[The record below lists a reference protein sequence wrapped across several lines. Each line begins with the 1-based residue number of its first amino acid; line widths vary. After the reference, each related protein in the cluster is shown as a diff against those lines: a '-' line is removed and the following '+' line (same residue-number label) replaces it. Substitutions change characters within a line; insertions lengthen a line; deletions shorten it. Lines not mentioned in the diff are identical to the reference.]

1 MLDVRRLRVLRE
13 FAARGTIAA
22 TADALGYSP
31 PAVSQQLAAL
41 EREAGVELLER
52 SGRTR
57 RLTPAGT
64 ELVAHTEAVLRS
76 LEAAEAALARQSTAV
91 AGVLRAAAFPSAHR
105 ALLPPALGR
114 LAREHPDLAV
124 HTRELEPED
133 SIPLLKLGE
142 LDLVIA
148 QEYPFAPQTADA
160 ALERTPLRE
169 DPIRLA
175 VPAGHPAAAGT
186 ADLSRYPEV
195 PWVAGRQGSFCHTV
209 VLHVCRDAGFEPAIT
224 HFTNDFA
231 TAYGL
236 VAIGAGFALVPDLA
250 GPPPEGVVIVPAGRP
265 IPSRRI
271 FAAVRAGSGA
281 RPAVAACL
289 EALGPLPH

>member
-22 TADALGYSP
+22 TADALGYTP

-41 EREAGVELLER
+41 EREAGVALLER
-52 SGRTR
+52 HGRTR
-57 RLTPAGT
+57 RLTPAGK
-64 ELVAHTEAVLRS
+64 ELVTRTESVLRE
-76 LEAAEAALARQSTAV
+76 LEAAEAALARTTTSV
-91 AGVLRAAAFPSAHR
+91 AGVLRAASFPSAHR
-105 ALLPPALGR
+105 ALFPPVLAR
-114 LAREHPDLAV
+114 LAREHPELEV

-133 SIPLLKLGE
+133 SIPELKLGE
-142 LDLVIA
+142 LDLVLA
-148 QEYPFAPQTADA
+148 QEYPFGPQTDDP

-175 VPAGHPAAAGT
+175 VPEGEGGRVDLAEHP
-186 ADLSRYPEV
+186 DV
-195 PWVAGRQGSFCHTV
+195 PWIAGRQGSFCHAV
-209 VLHVCRDAGFEPAIT
+209 VLHTCRGAGFEPRIT

-236 VAIGAGFALVPDLA
+236 VAARVGFALVPDLA
-250 GPPPEGVVIVPAGRP
+250 GPPPPGVQIVETRQPV
-265 IPSRRI
+265 PSRRI
-271 FAAVRAGSGA
+271 FAAVRSGSSA

-289 EALGPLPH
+289 EALAPTASHQP

>member
-22 TADALGYSP
+22 TAEALGYSP

-41 EREAGVELLER
+41 ERETGAELLER
-52 SGRTR
+52 NGRTR
-57 RLTPAGT
+57 RLTPAGR
-64 ELVAHTEAVLRS
+64 ELAARTEAVLRE
-76 LEAAEAALARQSTAV
+76 LEAAEAALVRATTSV
-91 AGVLRAAAFPSAHR
+91 AGILRAAAFPSAHR
-105 ALLPPALGR
+105 ALLPPALAR
-114 LAREHPDLAV
+114 LARAHPDLEV

-133 SIPLLKLGE
+133 SIPKLKLGE
-142 LDLVIA
+142 LDLVLA
-148 QEYPFAPQTADA
+148 QEYPFGPQTDDP

-175 VPAGHPAAAGT
+175 VPAEHDAGDAVDLAAHP
-186 ADLSRYPEV
+186 DV
-195 PWVAGRQGSFCHTV
+195 PWIAGRQGSFCHAV
-209 VLHVCRDAGFEPAIT
+209 VLHTCRAAGFEPRIT

-236 VAIGAGFALVPDLA
+236 VAAGAGFALVPDLA
-250 GPPPEGVVIVPAGRP
+250 GPPPPGVRIVETRRP
-265 IPSRRI
+265 VPSRRI
-271 FAAVRAGSGA
+271 FAAVRAGSSA

-289 EALGPLPH
+289 DALR

>member
-22 TADALGYSP
+22 TAEALGYTP

-41 EREAGVELLER
+41 EREAGVDLLER
-52 SGRTR
+52 NGRTR

-64 ELVAHTEAVLRS
+64 ELVTRTEAVLRE
-76 LEAAEAALARQSTAV
+76 LEAAEAALARTTTSV
-91 AGVLRAAAFPSAHR
+91 AGILRAAAFPSAHR
-105 ALLPPALGR
+105 ALFPPVLGR
-114 LAREHPDLAV
+114 LAREHPELEV

-133 SIPLLKLGE
+133 SIPVLKLGE
-142 LDLVIA
+142 LDLVLA
-148 QEYPFAPQTADA
+148 QEYPFGPQTDDP

-175 VPAGHPAAAGT
+175 VLDDGAEDPV
-186 ADLSRYPEV
+186 DLSEHPDV
-195 PWVAGRQGSFCHTV
+195 PWIAGRQDSYCHAV
-209 VLHVCRDAGFEPAIT
+209 VLHTCRAAGFEPRIT

-236 VAIGAGFALVPDLA
+236 VAAGVGFALIPDLA
-250 GPPPEGVVIVPAGRP
+250 GPPPPGVRIVATRQPV
-265 IPSRRI
+265 PSRRI
-271 FAAVRAGSGA
+271 FAAVRSGSSA

-289 EALGPLPH
+289 DALQAA